1 MLPLASTPQCIQLGS
16 QGAKWRPVLW
26 ARGPAQLHE
35 LMNLSRAGRRRRQSQ
50 ALSQQ
55 LQEAAESRDVSVTA
69 HHAQE
74 LGGGAAALV
83 AVSEELVQDDPEAP
97 DIRLARENIVREG
110 LRGVP
115 GGCGQG
121 RLEVRGGA
129 QDGTGAALGEGRR
142 KVGAGGS
149 FPSPGAQFT

>member
-1 MLPLASTPQCIQLGS
+1 M
-16 QGAKWRPVLW
+16 V
-26 ARGPAQLHE
+26 
-35 LMNLSRAGRRRRQSQ
+35 RQSEERSSHCDKVTLNKRGTQ
-50 ALSQQ
+50 AQ
-55 LQEAAESRDVSVTA
+55 AAGLAKKGLGEGCWGSGAPT
-69 HHAQE
+69 H
-74 LGGGAAALV
+74 GGGAAALV

-129 QDGTGAALGEGRR
+129 LDGTGAALGEGRR